1 MSALSEKLV
10 TFVNPKS
17 PIAEAFRSLRTNI
30 QFLGID
36 TPQRAIVVTSAG
48 PAEGK
53 STTVANLAIAMA
65 QAGKKV
71 LLVDC
76 DMRRPMVH
84 KNFGLVNTRG
94 LTNIL
99 ANDLPFMDAA
109 QETEIEGLKIITS
122 GPIPPNPSELLG
134 SMKMRD
140 LVGKFKE
147 QVDFV
152 FFDTPPVS
160 AVTDAAVLSTQ
171 ADGVVLVLS
180 SGEIS
185 RDAALHARTVLHNV
199 NAHILGVVLNKVEAE
214 KEQGY
219 YYYYYYGDREDG
231 GKKHKHRKKS
241 K

>member
-10 TFVNPKS
+10 TFINPKS
-17 PIAEAFRSLRTNI
+17 PVAEAYRSLRTNI

-48 PAEGK
+48 PGEGK
-53 STTVANLAIAMA
+53 STTIANIAIAMA

-76 DMRRPMVH
+76 DLRRPVVH
-84 KNFGLVNTRG
+84 KNFGLANTRG

-99 ANDLPFMDAA
+99 ANNLPFAEVA
-109 QETEIEGLKIITS
+109 QETEIEGLRIVTS

-134 SMKMRD
+134 SMKMKD
-140 LVGKFKE
+140 LINTFKE
-147 QVDFV
+147 HVDFV

-171 ADGVVLVLS
+171 TDGVVLVLS
-180 SGEIS
+180 AGEIT

-199 NAHILGVVLNKVEAE
+199 NAHILGVVLNKVNVE

-219 YYYYYYGDREDG
+219 YYYYYYGDGENKNHKHG
-231 GKKHKHRKKS
+231 GKRK
-241 K
+241 